1 MSFIKVAEEFA
12 VIVLKGENKGF
23 GDYLDLLKEE
33 NYSYSKKISTSKV
46 GKNFLLNRYKWRSLR
61 SCQKSSA
68 KG

>member
-33 NYSYSKKISTSKV
+33 NSKFNVI
-46 GKNFLLNRYKWRSLR
+46 
-61 SCQKSSA
+61 
-68 KG
+68 